1 MSNWFDR
8 LDFESSIDCVQ
19 VPETIITATDQNG
32 NTLFEG
38 LGKVRIKD
46 GGFTAESA
54 SGDWKV
60 TTNEMMSYVVN
71 GSPDG
76 PLEVEIKAFMQPL
89 SLPDDFAGNFA
100 KKVHSYVNSL
110 PPVTVPVPDGF
121 LLAPAEPMEMAISFE
136 LTREQTLDVLQ
147 QAKELLIE
155 QGWTKG
161 QFSVVDPESKK
172 ITYCTLGAIG
182 KVLTDKYGLQAM
194 GAVVY
199 SDPAKIL
206 MRILENQDI
215 ATWNDRAERTFADVM
230 DAFDAAI
237 LAAKEE
243 IAKESAQ

>member
-8 LDFESSIDCVQ
+8 LESSVDCVQ

-32 NTLFEG
+32 KTLFKG
-38 LGKVRIKD
+38 LGSVRIKD
-46 GGFTAESA
+46 GAFTASSA
-54 SGDWKV
+54 DGDWKV
-60 TTNEMMSYVVN
+60 TTHEMMSYVVN

-76 PLEVEIKAFMQPL
+76 PLEVEIKAFVQVQLP
-89 SLPDDFAGNFA
+89 SLLPDFAGDFA
-100 KKVHSYVNSL
+100 KKVHSYVNAL
-110 PPVTVPVPDGF
+110 PPVTVPAGEF
-121 LLAPAEPMEMAISFE
+121 LYTPAEPMEIGIHFE

-155 QGWTKG
+155 QSWAKG

-194 GAVVY
+194 SAVVY

-206 MRILENQDI
+206 MRILEIQDV
-215 ATWNDRAERTFADVM
+215 ASWNDTPGRTFNDVM

>member
-1 MSNWFDR
+1 MSNWFDH
-8 LDFESSIDCVQ
+8 LESSIDYVQ

-32 NTLFEG
+32 KTLFKG
-38 LGKVRIKD
+38 PGSVRIKD

-60 TTNEMMSYVVN
+60 TTHEMMSYVVN

-76 PLEVEIKAFMQPL
+76 PLEVEIKAFVQVQPP
-89 SLPDDFAGNFA
+89 SLLPDFAGDFA
-100 KKVHSYVNSL
+100 KKVHSYVNAL
-110 PPVTVPVPDGF
+110 PPVTVPAGEF
-121 LLAPAEPMEMAISFE
+121 LYTPTEMSIHFE

-155 QGWTKG
+155 QGWAKG

-243 IAKESAQ
+243 IAKESA